1 MPIICA
7 LEITVLNAAP
17 VHTVLIMRSKVLEFI
32 SVSAVINPGLSI
44 PVTVNTL
51 LEKSPMF

>member
-17 VHTVLIMRSKVLEFI
+17 VHTVLIMRSKILEFI